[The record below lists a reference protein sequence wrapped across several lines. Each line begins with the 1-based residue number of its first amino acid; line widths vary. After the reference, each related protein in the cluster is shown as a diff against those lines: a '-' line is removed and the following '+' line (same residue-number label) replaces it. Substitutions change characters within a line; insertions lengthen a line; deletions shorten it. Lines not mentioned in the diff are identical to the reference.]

1 MITNLIK
8 FSQTYK
14 QGMNKKRIGLALSG
28 GGYRASAFHLGTL
41 KKLHEL
47 NLLGKID
54 VISTIS
60 GGSITGAAY
69 CLNQLSYEE
78 FQRKMI
84 QVLQTKSVIK
94 YIFQSWIFLRLIL
107 LTILI
112 LVVCLCLY
120 VTKHSWAVAPV
131 LLIYFVTLFKFQFI
145 VFPVSEVVTKAY
157 DNFFYHEA
165 QLDDLCKKPELAIG
179 ATNLQ
184 TGRPFTFSKRK
195 MGDSTYAYMSP
206 PIYYRGKIFPLAQAV
221 TASSCVPFVF
231 SPISIAKKYYY
242 DSNDAIRV
250 NPQII
255 DGGVYD
261 NQGIQKLT
269 QPGSS
274 YECNIIIT
282 SDAGNKLPFEGHYN
296 NTLILLIRTVDV
308 FMARIK
314 NFQMAQNLYQSTGM
328 SNKQIAYLSL
338 GWDIENCI
346 PEFIRSLK
354 NKTIPESLIEA
365 HKIPEQWAA
374 SVDQF
379 QSHLAQHLERIVN
392 YDVISKKS
400 LSNEKLNIA
409 RNVSTNLKT
418 LSKNQIDYLISH
430 AENLTELQ
438 LKLYCPLIFA
448 V

>member
-1 MITNLIK
+1 M
-8 FSQTYK
+8 S
-14 QGMNKKRIGLALSG
+14 KKRIGLALSG

-41 KKLHEL
+41 RTLHKL

-69 CLNQLSYEE
+69 CLNQLPYEE
-78 FQRKMI
+78 FESKMI
-84 QVLQTKSVIK
+84 QVLHTKSVIR
-94 YIFQSWIFLRLIL
+94 YIFQSWIFLRLVL

-112 LVVCLCLY
+112 LAVCIYLY
-120 VTKHSWAVAPV
+120 TTHYSWMVTPI
-131 LLIYFVTLFKFQFI
+131 LLVYLITLFKYQFI
-145 VFPVSEVVTKAY
+145 VFPVSEVIIKAY
-157 DNFFYHEA
+157 DSFFYNGA
-165 QLDDLCKKPELAIG
+165 QLEDLCKKPELAIG

-206 PIYYRGKIFPLAQAV
+206 PIYYKGKIFPVAQAV
-221 TASSCVPFVF
+221 TASSCVPFAF
-231 SPISIAKKYYY
+231 SPISIAKGYYY
-242 DSNDAIRV
+242 NSDDFIRV
-250 NPQII
+250 KPQII

-274 YECNIIIT
+274 YECDIVVT
-282 SDAGNKLPFEGHYN
+282 SDAGNKLPFEGLYN
-296 NTLILLIRTVDV
+296 NTLTLLIRTVDV

-314 NFQMAQNLYQSTGM
+314 NFQMAQNLYQSTGT

-346 PEFIRSLK
+346 PEFIKSLK
-354 NKTIPESLIEA
+354 SKTIPQSLIEA
-365 HKIPEQWAA
+365 HKIPNEWVA

-379 QSHLAQHLERIVN
+379 KMQIAQHLEKIVN
-392 YDVISKKS
+392 YDTILENNLTQTDLKV
-400 LSNEKLNIA
+400 A
-409 RNVSTNLKT
+409 RNVSTNLKN
-418 LSKNQIDYLISH
+418 LGKNQIGCLIIH

-438 LKLYCPLIFA
+438 IKLYCPMILLF
-448 V
+448 